1 MKQPRNNED
10 MGSGSVKRW
19 MVKMAVPAVIGQV
32 VNLLYNIVDRIYIG
46 HISGI
51 GGSALTGVGLFTP
64 ILMLITAFAMLAGA
78 GGAPRAAIA
87 MGKGSREE
95 AEKIMANCFTV
106 LLILAVILTAVFS
119 VFLPSLLRLFGA
131 SDVTL
136 PYGTTYGRIYILGSI
151 FVLTVMGM
159 NPFLTTQGFSRMSMM
174 TTVIG
179 AGINI
184 VLDPIFIFVLDLG
197 VAGAALATVLSQAV
211 SAVWILKFLTGK
223 KTLLKLKS
231 GNMILERKIIA
242 PCLGLGV
249 SSFVMVSTE
258 SLLSISFT
266 SSLSRYG
273 GDVAVGAMTVLTS
286 INQLITMPMQGVC
299 QGGQPLMSFNYGA
312 KKLNRV
318 KEAFLCQFLTCVTY
332 TAVFWSL
339 LMLFPNA
346 FAGIFTSDTALVE
359 YTAWAIRVFLA
370 GCFSVGFQLSCQQAF
385 VALGQAKT
393 SLIMACLR
401 KLILLIPLI
410 FILPLF
416 FENQAFAVFL
426 AEPVSDILS
435 AVVTT
440 AVFARFFR
448 KLMKEG
454 KSVQS

>member
-32 VNLLYNIVDRIYIG
+32 VNLRYNIVDRIYIG

-370 GCFSVGFQLSCQQAF
+370 GCFSVGFQISCQQAF

-454 KSVQS
+454 KSVKS